1 MIGRNFPSYKKELWQ
16 QITLPE
22 PFFIQIQKNVL
33 NLSGRITFI
42 HCKKCDYLH
51 LFVAKNAI
59 IYIYSLHFL
68 SVF

>member
-22 PFFIQIQKNVL
+22 PFFIQSQKMSSIFL
-33 NLSGRITFI
+33 EE
-42 HCKKCDYLH
+42 LH
-51 LFVAKNAI
+51 LFIAKNVI